1 MQETTEQTKYTE
13 ETLFDA
19 LVAKYNL
26 IYDIELDVKDILDG
40 AKEQK
45 VIEDISLINSIA
57 KAKARNKVGD
67 LEEKAKKQ
75 LAKIE
80 ELLG

>member
-1 MQETTEQTKYTE
+1 MQETAEKIIYTE
-13 ETLFDA
+13 ETLFEA

-26 IYDIELDVKDILDG
+26 IYDIELDVKEILDEV
-40 AKEQK
+40 KEQK
-45 VIEDISLINSIA
+45 DIEEVSLINSIA

>member
-1 MQETTEQTKYTE
+1 MQETTEQIKYTE
-13 ETLFDA
+13 ETLFEA

-26 IYDIELDVKDILDG
+26 IYDIELDVKDILTDV
-40 AKEQK
+40 KEQDT
-45 VIEDISLINSIA
+45 IEDVSLINSIA

>member
-26 IYDIELDVKDILDG
+26 IYDIELDTKEILDE

-45 VIEDISLINSIA
+45 VSPVS
-57 KAKARNKVGD
+57 
-67 LEEKAKKQ
+67 
-75 LAKIE
+75 
-80 ELLG
+80 

>member
-1 MQETTEQTKYTE
+1 MQETAEKIIYTE
-13 ETLFDA
+13 ETLFEA

-26 IYDIELDVKDILDG
+26 IYDIELDVKDILTDV
-40 AKEQK
+40 KEQDAIDD
-45 VIEDISLINSIA
+45 VSLINSIA

>member
-1 MQETTEQTKYTE
+1 MQEQTENQTKYTE

-19 LVAKYNL
+19 LVQKYNL
-26 IYDIELDVKDILDG
+26 IYDIELDTKEILDE

-45 VIEDISLINSIA
+45 IIEDISLINSIA

-80 ELLG
+80 ELC

>member
-1 MQETTEQTKYTE
+1 MQETAEKTTYTE
-13 ETLFDA
+13 ETLFEA

-26 IYDIELDVKDILDG
+26 IYDIELDVKDILTDV
-40 AKEQK
+40 KEQDAIDD
-45 VIEDISLINSIA
+45 VSLINSIA

>member
-26 IYDIELDVKDILDG
+26 IYDIELDAKEILDE

>member
-1 MQETTEQTKYTE
+1 MQESQEKTIYTE
-13 ETLFDA
+13 ESLFEA
-19 LVAKYNL
+19 LVDKYNL
-26 IYDIELDVKDILDG
+26 IYDIELDAKDILDE

-45 VIEDISLINSIA
+45 VIDDISLINSIA

-80 ELLG
+80 ELCS

>member
-1 MQETTEQTKYTE
+1 MTETAEKIIYTE
-13 ETLFDA
+13 ETLFEA

-26 IYDIELDVKDILDG
+26 IYDIELDVKDILTDV
-40 AKEQK
+40 KEQDAIDD
-45 VIEDISLINSIA
+45 VSLINSIA

>member
-26 IYDIELDVKDILDG
+26 IYYIELDTKEILDE

>member
-1 MQETTEQTKYTE
+1 MQESQEKTIYTE
-13 ETLFDA
+13 ESLFEA

-26 IYDIELDVKDILDG
+26 IYDIELDVKEILDEV
-40 AKEQK
+40 KEQK
-45 VIEDISLINSIA
+45 DIEEVSLINSIA